1 MKEKMLV
8 HLNKIK
14 NFFIIIIFLSAIPFS
29 VYSEEKKIHFLETNW
44 SFNGIFGTFDRASL
58 QRGYQV
64 YQEVC
69 SGCHSVQ
76 HLSYRNL
83 SEKGGPEFSIEEAK
97 AIASQFEIEDG
108 PNSEGEMFLRS
119 GRLSDKFLK
128 PYPNVQA
135 ATAANDGAYP
145 PDMSV
150 LAKARA
156 GGADYIY
163 SLLLGYEEAPESF
176 QLEDGVYYNKYMP
189 GNKIKMSEPISEGIV
204 EYSDGT
210 KPTKEQIAKDVTT
223 FLVWSSEPHLES
235 QHRMGFK
242 AIIYLIILITLVYM
256 SKQKVWS
263 RFGSKKVEEEVEE
276 ETFDKVE
283 RAVTEYEGEDP
294 KTFK

>member
-1 MKEKMLV
+1 MLLL
-8 HLNKIK
+8 LNRIILVV
-14 NFFIIIIFLSAIPFS
+14 FISLFS
-29 VYSEEKKIHFLETNW
+29 FSTSSEEVKSEFIKTKW
-44 SFNGIFGTFDRASL
+44 SFEGIFGTFDRASL

-83 SEKGGPEFSIEEAK
+83 SEKGGPEFSTEEAK
-97 AIASQFEIEDG
+97 AIAAQFEVEDG
-108 PNSEGEMFLRS
+108 PNNDGEMFMRP
-119 GRLSDKFLK
+119 GRLSDKFVK
-128 PYPNVQA
+128 PYPNVEA
-135 ATAANDGAYP
+135 STAANGGAYP

-163 SLLLGYEEAPESF
+163 SLLLGYEDAPTGFE
-176 QLEDGVYYNKYMP
+176 LDDGVYYNKYMP
-189 GNKIKMSEPISEGIV
+189 GNKIKMSAPLSDGFV
-204 EYSDGT
+204 EYTDGT
-210 KPTKEQIAKDVTT
+210 QATTAQMAKDVTN
-223 FLVWSSEPHLES
+223 FLVWASEPHLES

-242 AIIYLIILITLVYM
+242 AIIYLIILLTLVYM

-263 RFGSKKVEEEVEE
+263 RFGLKKEPEE

-283 RAVTEYEGEDP
+283 KAVTEYEGEDP

>member
-1 MKEKMLV
+1 MLD
-8 HLNKIK
+8 HLNKFT
-14 NFFIIIIFLSAIPFS
+14 NNFIIIIFLSIVPFS
-29 VYSEEKKIHFLETNW
+29 VFSEEKNINLIETNW
-44 SFNGIFGTFDRASL
+44 SFDGLFGTFDRASL

-83 SEKGGPEFSIEEAK
+83 SEKGGPEFSVEEAK
-97 AIASQFEIEDG
+97 AIASQFEVEDG
-108 PNSEGEMFLRS
+108 PNSDGEMFLRLA
-119 GRLSDKFLK
+119 RLSDKFVK

-135 ATAANDGAYP
+135 STVANGGAYP

-150 LAKARA
+150 LAKART
-156 GGADYIY
+156 GGADYIN
-163 SLLLGYEEAPESF
+163 SLLLGYEEAPAGFE
-176 QLEDGVYYNKYMP
+176 LDDGVYYNKYMP
-189 GNKIKMSEPISEGIV
+189 GNKIKMSEPISDGIV
-204 EYSDGT
+204 EYTDGT
-210 KPTKEQIAKDVTT
+210 EASKEQISKDITT
-223 FLVWSSEPHLES
+223 FLVWASEPHLEE

-242 AIIYLIILITLVYM
+242 TILYLIILISLVYM

-263 RFGSKKVEEEVEE
+263 RFGSKTKEQD

-283 RAVTEYEGEDP
+283 KVVTEYEGEDP

>member
-1 MKEKMLV
+1 MLV
-8 HLNKIK
+8 LLNR
-14 NFFIIIIFLSAIPFS
+14 IIFTIFISTFSFSAI
-29 VYSEEKKIHFLETNW
+29 SEEMNTNYLKTKW
-44 SFNGIFGTFDRASL
+44 SFEGIFGTFDRASL

-83 SEKGGPEFSIEEAK
+83 SEKGGPEFSVDEAK
-97 AIASQFEIEDG
+97 AIAAQFEVEDG
-108 PNSEGEMFLRS
+108 PNSDGEMFMRPA
-119 GRLSDKFLK
+119 RLSDKFVK
-128 PYPNVQA
+128 PYPNVEA
-135 ATAANDGAYP
+135 STAANGGAYP

-163 SLLLGYEEAPESF
+163 SLLLGYEEPPADFE
-176 QLEDGVYYNKYMP
+176 LDDGVYYNKYMP
-189 GNKIKMSEPISEGIV
+189 GNKIKMSAPIMDGLV

-210 KPTKEQIAKDVTT
+210 NATTEQMSKDVTA
-223 FLVWSSEPHLES
+223 FLVWASEPHLEA

-242 AIIYLIILITLVYM
+242 TIIYLIVLLTLVYM

-263 RFGSKKVEEEVEE
+263 RFGFKSDEKE
-276 ETFDKVE
+276 ETFDKAEKV
-283 RAVTEYEGEDP
+283 VTKYEGEDP
-294 KTFK
+294 STFK

>member
-1 MKEKMLV
+1 MLV
-8 HLNKIK
+8 RSDNIFIKI
-14 NFFIIIIFLSAIPFS
+14 FFIFFLINICNS
-29 VYSEEKKIHFLETNW
+29 VYSEESKIELIKTDW

-83 SEKGGPEFSIEEAK
+83 SEQGGPEFSPKEAK
-97 AIASQFEIEDG
+97 AIAAQFEVNDG
-108 PNSEGEMFLRS
+108 PNEDGEMFTRP
-119 GRLSDKFLK
+119 GRLSDKFVS
-128 PYPNVQA
+128 PFPNVKA
-135 ATAANDGAYP
+135 AAAANGGAYP

-150 LAKARA
+150 LAKARK

-163 SLLLGYEEAPESF
+163 SLLMGYEEAPIGFE
-176 QLEDGVYYNKYMP
+176 LDDGVYYNKYMP
-189 GNKIKMSEPISEGIV
+189 GNKIKMSEPIVDGSV
-204 EYSDGT
+204 EYADGT
-210 KPTKEQIAKDVTT
+210 EATKAQISKDITT
-223 FLVWSSEPHLES
+223 FLVWAAEPHLEAR
-235 QHRMGFK
+235 HKMGFK
-242 AIIYLIILITLVYM
+242 VFFYLIILLTLVYL

-263 RFGSKKVEEEVEE
+263 RQAGKIDDKEEA
-276 ETFDKVE
+276 FDKAE

>member
-1 MKEKMLV
+1 MLG
-8 HLNKIK
+8 HLNK
-14 NFFIIIIFLSAIPFS
+14 FINKFLFIIFLTALPFAVFSA
-29 VYSEEKKIHFLETNW
+29 EKNTNFIETDW
-44 SFNGIFGTFDRASL
+44 SFEGIFGTFDRASL

-69 SGCHSVQ
+69 AGCHSVQ

-83 SEKGGPEFSIEEAK
+83 SEKGGPEFSVEEAK

-108 PNSEGEMFLRS
+108 PNSEGDMFMRPA
-119 GRLSDKFLK
+119 RLSDKFAK

-135 ATAANDGAYP
+135 STTANGGAYP

-150 LAKARA
+150 LAKART

-163 SLLLGYEEAPESF
+163 SLLLGYEEAPMGFE
-176 QLEDGVYYNKYMP
+176 LDDGVYYNKYMP
-189 GNKIKMSEPISEGIV
+189 GNKIMMSEPILDGIV

-210 KPTKEQIAKDVTT
+210 EASKEQIAKDVTN
-223 FLVWSSEPHLES
+223 FLVWASEPHLES
-235 QHRMGFK
+235 QHKMGFK
-242 AIIYLIILITLVYM
+242 TIIYLIILLTLVYM

-263 RFGSKKVEEEVEE
+263 RFNSNIEEKE
-276 ETFDKVE
+276 ETFDKIE

>member
-1 MKEKMLV
+1 MLV
-8 HLNKIK
+8 LLNRIILAI
-14 NFFIIIIFLSAIPFS
+14 FISIIATLSFADS
-29 VYSEEKKIHFLETNW
+29 QHSHGANTKYLNTDW
-44 SFNGIFGTFDRASL
+44 SFKGIFGTFDRASL

-64 YQEVC
+64 FQEVC

-97 AIASQFEIEDG
+97 AIAAQFEVEDG
-108 PNSEGEMFLRS
+108 PNSDGEMFMRPA
-119 GRLSDKFLK
+119 RLSDKFAK
-128 PYPNVQA
+128 PYPNVEA
-135 ATAANDGAYP
+135 STAANGGAYP

-150 LAKARA
+150 LAKARP

-163 SLLLGYEEAPESF
+163 SLLLGYEEAPAGFE
-176 QLEDGVYYNKYMP
+176 LDDGVYYNKYMP
-189 GNKIKMSEPISEGIV
+189 GNKIKMSAPLSDGLV

-210 KPTKEQIAKDVTT
+210 QATTEQMTKDVTA
-223 FLVWSSEPHLES
+223 FLVWASEPHLEA

-242 AIIYLIILITLVYM
+242 AIIYLIILLTLVYM

-263 RFGSKKVEEEVEE
+263 RFGSKEEPEE

-283 RAVTEYEGEDP
+283 KVVTKYEGEDP

>member
-1 MKEKMLV
+1 MKEIMLIL
-8 HLNKIK
+8 LNRIILTI
-14 NFFIIIIFLSAIPFS
+14 FISTVSFS
-29 VYSEEKKIHFLETNW
+29 VHSEETNKNYVKTNW
-44 SFNGIFGTFDRASL
+44 SFKGIFGTFDRASL

-69 SGCHSVQ
+69 SGCHSAQ

-83 SEKGGPEFSIEEAK
+83 SEKGGPEFSVEEAK
-97 AIASQFEIEDG
+97 AIAAQFEVEDG
-108 PNSEGEMFLRS
+108 PNSDGEMFTRL
-119 GRLSDKFLK
+119 GRLSDKFVK
-128 PYPNVQA
+128 PYPNVEA
-135 ATAANDGAYP
+135 STAANGGAYP

-150 LAKARA
+150 LAKARK

-163 SLLLGYEEAPESF
+163 SLLLGYEEAPTGFE
-176 QLEDGVYYNKYMP
+176 LDEGVYYNKYMS
-189 GNKIKMSEPISEGIV
+189 GNRIKMLAPLSDGLV

-210 KPTKEQIAKDVTT
+210 QSTTVQMAKDVTT
-223 FLVWSSEPHLES
+223 FLVWAAEPHLES

-242 AIIYLIILITLVYM
+242 VIIYLIILLSLVYM

-263 RFGSKKVEEEVEE
+263 RLSSKSIEEE

-283 RAVTEYEGEDP
+283 RTVTEYEGEDP

>member
-1 MKEKMLV
+1 MLV
-8 HLNKIK
+8 LLNR
-14 NFFIIIIFLSAIPFS
+14 IILIIVISTVSFS
-29 VYSEEKKIHFLETNW
+29 VFSEEINTHYEKTEW
-44 SFNGIFGTFDRASL
+44 SFKGIFGTFDRSSL

-69 SGCHSVQ
+69 SGCHSAQ

-83 SEKGGPEFSIEEAK
+83 SEKGGPEFSVEEAK
-97 AIASQFEIEDG
+97 AIASQFEVEDG
-108 PNSEGEMFLRS
+108 PNSDGEMFNRP
-119 GRLSDKFLK
+119 GRLSDKFAK

-135 ATAANDGAYP
+135 STAANGGAYP

-163 SLLLGYEEAPESF
+163 SLLLGYEEAPSGFE
-176 QLEDGVYYNKYMP
+176 LEDGVYYNKYMP
-189 GNKIKMSEPISEGIV
+189 GNKIKMSAPLSDGLV

-210 KPTKEQIAKDVTT
+210 QATTAQMSKDVTT
-223 FLVWSSEPHLES
+223 FLVWTAEPHLED

-242 AIIYLIILITLVYM
+242 AIIYLIILLTLVYM

-263 RFGSKKVEEEVEE
+263 RFGLKEEAEE

-283 RAVTEYEGEDP
+283 RTVTEYEGEDP

>member
-1 MKEKMLV
+1 MLLL
-8 HLNKIK
+8 LNRIILVV
-14 NFFIIIIFLSAIPFS
+14 FISLISFS
-29 VYSEEKKIHFLETNW
+29 TSSEEVKSEFIKTKW
-44 SFNGIFGTFDRASL
+44 SFEGIFGTFDRASL

-83 SEKGGPEFSIEEAK
+83 SEKGGPEFSTEEAK
-97 AIASQFEIEDG
+97 AIAAQFEVEDG
-108 PNSEGEMFLRS
+108 PNSDGEMFMRP
-119 GRLSDKFLK
+119 GRLSDKFVK
-128 PYPNVQA
+128 PYPNVEA
-135 ATAANDGAYP
+135 STAANDGAYP

-150 LAKARA
+150 LTKARA

-163 SLLLGYEEAPESF
+163 SLLLGYEEAPTGFE
-176 QLEDGVYYNKYMP
+176 LDDGVYYNKYIP
-189 GNKIKMSEPISEGIV
+189 GNKIKMSAPLSDGLV
-204 EYSDGT
+204 EYSDST
-210 KPTKEQIAKDVTT
+210 QATTAQMAKDVTT
-223 FLVWSSEPHLES
+223 FLVWAAEPHLEA

-242 AIIYLIILITLVYM
+242 AIIYLIILFTLVYM

-263 RFGSKKVEEEVEE
+263 RFGSKQVEEEE

-283 RAVTEYEGEDP
+283 RTLTKYEDEDP

>member
-1 MKEKMLV
+1 MLG
-8 HLNKIK
+8 HLNK
-14 NFFIIIIFLSAIPFS
+14 FINKFLFIIFLTALPFAVFSA
-29 VYSEEKKIHFLETNW
+29 EKNTNFIETDW
-44 SFNGIFGTFDRASL
+44 SFEGIFGTFDRASL

-69 SGCHSVQ
+69 AGCHSVQ

-83 SEKGGPEFSIEEAK
+83 SEKGGPEFSVEEAK

-108 PNSEGEMFLRS
+108 PNSEGDMFMRPA
-119 GRLSDKFLK
+119 RLSDKFAK

-135 ATAANDGAYP
+135 STTANGGAYP

-150 LAKARA
+150 LAKART

-163 SLLLGYEEAPESF
+163 SLLLGYEEAPMGFE
-176 QLEDGVYYNKYMP
+176 LDDGVYYNKYMP
-189 GNKIKMSEPISEGIV
+189 GNKIMMSEPILDGIV

-210 KPTKEQIAKDVTT
+210 EASKEQIAKDVTN
-223 FLVWSSEPHLES
+223 FLVWASEPHLES
-235 QHRMGFK
+235 QHKMGFK
-242 AIIYLIILITLVYM
+242 TIIYLIILLTLVYM

-263 RFGSKKVEEEVEE
+263 RFNSKTEEKE

-283 RAVTEYEGEDP
+283 RTVTEYEGEDP

>member
-1 MKEKMLV
+1 MKGTMLV
-8 HLNKIK
+8 LLNRIILAI
-14 NFFIIIIFLSAIPFS
+14 FISIIATLSFADS
-29 VYSEEKKIHFLETNW
+29 QHSHGANTKYLNTDW
-44 SFNGIFGTFDRASL
+44 SFKGIFGTFDRASL

-64 YQEVC
+64 FQEVC

-97 AIASQFEIEDG
+97 AIAAQFEVEDG
-108 PNSEGEMFLRS
+108 PNSDGEMFMRPA
-119 GRLSDKFLK
+119 RLSDKFAK
-128 PYPNVQA
+128 PYPNVEA
-135 ATAANDGAYP
+135 STAANGGAYP

-150 LAKARA
+150 LAKARP

-163 SLLLGYEEAPESF
+163 SLLLGYEEAPAGFE
-176 QLEDGVYYNKYMP
+176 LDDGVYYNKYMP
-189 GNKIKMSEPISEGIV
+189 GNKIKMSAPLSDGLV

-210 KPTKEQIAKDVTT
+210 QATTEQMTKDVTA
-223 FLVWSSEPHLES
+223 FLVWASEPHLEA

-242 AIIYLIILITLVYM
+242 AIIYLIILLTLVYM

-263 RFGSKKVEEEVEE
+263 RFGSKEEPEE

>member
-1 MKEKMLV
+1 MLV
-8 HLNKIK
+8 LLNNFIK
-14 NFFIIIIFLSAIPFS
+14 FILSFILIIFVTSS
-29 VYSEEKKIHFLETNW
+29 VYSEEKKIDFIETNW

-69 SGCHSVQ
+69 AGCHSVQ

-83 SEKGGPEFSIEEAK
+83 FEKGGPEFSKEEAK

-108 PNSEGEMFLRS
+108 PNSDGEMFMRPA
-119 GRLSDKFLK
+119 RLSDNFVK
-128 PYPNVQA
+128 PYPNVEA
-135 ATAANDGAYP
+135 STAANGGAYP

-150 LAKARA
+150 LVKARA

-163 SLLLGYEEAPESF
+163 SLLLGYEETPSDFE
-176 QLEDGVYYNKYMP
+176 LDDGVYYNKYMP

-210 KPTKEQIAKDVTT
+210 SATKEQIAKDVTA
-223 FLVWSSEPHLES
+223 FLVWASEPHLES
-235 QHRMGFK
+235 QHKMGFK
-242 AIIYLIILITLVYM
+242 TIVYLIILITLVYM

-263 RFGSKKVEEEVEE
+263 RFGSKETEVDDDEA
-276 ETFDKVE
+276 FDKVE
-283 RAVTEYEGEDP
+283 KVVTKYEGEDS

>member
-1 MKEKMLV
+1 MLAL
-8 HLNKIK
+8 LNR
-14 NFFIIIIFLSAIPFS
+14 IIIIIIISTFSFS
-29 VYSEEKKIHFLETNW
+29 VSSEEVKSKFIDTNW
-44 SFNGIFGTFDRASL
+44 SFKGIFGTFDRTSL

-69 SGCHSVQ
+69 AGCHSVQ

-83 SEKGGPEFSIEEAK
+83 SEKGGPEFSVEESK
-97 AIASQFEIEDG
+97 AIAAQFEIEDG
-108 PNSEGEMFLRS
+108 PNSDGEMFMRPA
-119 GRLSDKFLK
+119 RLSDKFVK
-128 PYPNVQA
+128 PYPNVEA
-135 ATAANDGAYP
+135 STAANGGAYP

-163 SLLLGYEEAPESF
+163 SLLLGYEEAPSGFE
-176 QLEDGVYYNKYMP
+176 LDDGVYYNKYMP
-189 GNKIKMSEPISEGIV
+189 GNKIKMSSPLYDGLI

-210 KPTKEQIAKDVTT
+210 QATTEQMAKDVTS
-223 FLVWSSEPHLES
+223 FLVWAAEPHLES

-242 AIIYLIILITLVYM
+242 VIIYLIVLLILVYM

-263 RFGSKKVEEEVEE
+263 RFGTNKEPEE

-283 RAVTEYEGEDP
+283 RNVTEYEGEDP

>member
-1 MKEKMLV
+1 MLAL
-8 HLNKIK
+8 LNR
-14 NFFIIIIFLSAIPFS
+14 IILIIFISTVSFS
-29 VYSEEKKIHFLETNW
+29 VYAEEVNTDYVKTKW
-44 SFNGIFGTFDRASL
+44 SFKGIFGTFDRASL

-97 AIASQFEIEDG
+97 AIAAQFEVEDG
-108 PNSEGEMFLRS
+108 PNSDGEMFTRP
-119 GRLSDKFLK
+119 GRLSDNFVK
-128 PYPNVQA
+128 PYPNVA
-135 ATAANDGAYP
+135 ASTAANGGAYP

-163 SLLLGYEEAPESF
+163 SLLLGYEESPSGFE
-176 QLEDGVYYNKYMP
+176 LDEGVYYNKYMS
-189 GNKIKMSEPISEGIV
+189 GNKIKMLAPLSDGIV

-210 KPTKEQIAKDVTT
+210 QSTTAQIAKDVTT
-223 FLVWSSEPHLES
+223 FLVWVAEPHLES
-235 QHRMGFK
+235 QHKMGFK
-242 AIIYLIILITLVYM
+242 AIIYLIILLTLVYM

-263 RFGSKKVEEEVEE
+263 RFGPKNIEEE

-283 RAVTEYEGEDP
+283 RTVTEYEGEDP